1 MPAEFVAFAPHAFA
15 RASPHDQDRRKM
27 SNSEFALDAAARA
40 QFVRDGHLVVR
51 TGLPDEFHQGVYARL
66 EEVFD
71 RDGNEGNNILPRVP
85 ELQQVYDDPAVTG
98 ALQSLLGPG
107 YIMNPH
113 RHCHLNP
120 PGTKGQSW
128 HKDCYVYDHNLRH
141 PRFRWVLAFYY
152 PQDTTADM
160 GATGVMPGQQWY
172 RTISNADPA
181 QATERELALVGA
193 AGTVSIVH
201 FDAWHRATPNRSQ
214 RKRYMLK
221 FQFARRT
228 EPPHN
233 GAAGAATWDENGALC
248 DDVFHWLAGAGA
260 PDAGSGNAIGAAV
273 DALHSGTPAQRAH
286 AADVVACSGAAG
298 DAVAE
303 LTAALADDAE
313 AVRLNAA
320 YALASAG
327 AAGLSALAQ
336 DLRREAQASEPLAT
350 AKTPDN
356 AHGTNPT
363 APVAAHALASA
374 TGGTAVAA
382 DLLDDGHWLV
392 RAMAAG
398 ALGNMGLAATEVS
411 DRLVAS
417 AADAHWWVRRNAL
430 EALGRVAELG
440 DAALDRVTDCIDD
453 EDYRVR
459 RNAAIALRGTSRVTD
474 HTVGALARMLND
486 DNRYNRFYAA
496 EALRNVAPVAPE
508 AQQVLLDY
516 LFTSRWCPLT
526 DSEDRY

>member
-1 MPAEFVAFAPHAFA
+1 MT
-15 RASPHDQDRRKM
+15 
-27 SNSEFALDAAARA
+27 NSDFALDAASRA

-51 TGLPDEFHQGVYARL
+51 TGLPQEFHRQVHARI

-85 ELQQVYDDPAVTG
+85 ELQQVYDDPAVAG
-98 ALQSLLGPG
+98 ALQGLLGPG

-120 PGTKGQSW
+120 AGGKGQSW
-128 HKDCYVYDHNLRH
+128 HKDCYVFDHNVRH
-141 PRFRWVLAFYY
+141 PRFRWVLALYY

-160 GATGVMPGQQWY
+160 GPTGVLPGQQWY
-172 RTISNADPA
+172 RTISDADPTKA
-181 QATERELALVGA
+181 AEREEALVGA

-201 FDAWHRATPNRSQ
+201 FDAWHRATANHSD

-228 EPPHN
+228 EPVAN
-233 GAAGAATWDENGALC
+233 GAAGATEWEENGAVC
-248 DDVFHWLAGAGA
+248 DDVFHWLAGDATATAGRG
-260 PDAGSGNAIGAAV
+260 DSIGKAV
-273 DALHSGTPAQRAH
+273 DALRSGTPTERAR
-286 AADVVACSGAAG
+286 AADVIACSGVAG

-303 LTAALADDAE
+303 LTAALTDDSE
-313 AVRLNAA
+313 AVRLNVT
-320 YALASAG
+320 YALA
-327 AAGLSALAQ
+327 AAGDAGLPALAQ
-336 DLRREAQASEPLAT
+336 DLRREAQAAEPLAT

-363 APVAAHALASA
+363 APVASHALATA
-374 TGGTAVAA
+374 PGGPSVAA

-392 RAMAAG
+392 RAMAVD
-398 ALGNMGLAATEVS
+398 ALANMGAAAAGLA
-411 DRLVAS
+411 DRLEHS
-417 AADAHWWVRRNAL
+417 ARDEHWWVRRNAM
-430 EALGRVAELG
+430 EALGRVAELS
-440 DAALDRVTDCIDD
+440 DAALDRVTAGIDD

-459 RNAAIALRGTSRVTD
+459 RNAAIALRGTQRVTEG
-474 HTVGALARMLND
+474 TVPALARMLDD

-496 EALRNVAPVAPE
+496 EALRNVAPIAAQ

-526 DSEDRY
+526 HEQDKY